1 MRIGVVGLCKGSFL
15 FLELLQWKE
24 EPEEYIIPKTG
35 VMLLRANIV
44 ACNFFFRDIVLPV
57 CFESLTLYDR
67 TLQNQLVQELMGAR
81 SSVVKQESLA
91 HYRSYRA
98 YSPQVVRFRAQ

>member
-1 MRIGVVGLCKGSFL
+1 MERRIRGVHNPLDWGHAATSKHSS
-15 FLELLQWKE
+15 LQ
-24 EPEEYIIPKTG
+24 
-35 VMLLRANIV
+35 L
-44 ACNFFFRDIVLPV
+44 FFRDIVLPV
-57 CFESLTLYDR
+57 CFGPLTLYDR

-98 YSPQVVRFRAQ
+98 SSPQVVRFRAQ